1 MWPQCSKTSKISLFQ
16 SGSIIL
22 WIGQNVIFGIF
33 PVSRFRFTLMA
44 PNFLYVGFEG
54 RPLFFMLTPF
64 HEYGPESVFS
74 YKRRVE
80 ASFCGAL

>member
-1 MWPQCSKTSKISLFQ
+1 MKNKGLPSKPTYKKFGAIN
-16 SGSIIL
+16 SGIKLL

-64 HEYGPESVFS
+64 HEY
-74 YKRRVE
+74 
-80 ASFCGAL
+80 